1 MEQFS
6 WKRLGDIT
14 LGRPNLGMNT
24 RVEMYRLMQ
33 YSMRDIL
40 GETYGD
46 EAACRL
52 FKKAGK
58 QSGVAFCTEVLD
70 KSLPLN
76 GFIAQ
81 LNAKFL
87 EYGIGIMRV
96 EKLDATNLSLTVTIS
111 EDLDCSG
118 LPVTNFTVCDF
129 DEGFFEGIFEVY
141 TGNMYIV
148 REIDCWCTGDRT
160 CRFSINPLPHE

>member
-6 WKRLGDIT
+6 WNRLGDIA

-33 YSMRDIL
+33 YSMRNVL

-46 EAACRL
+46 DVASSL

-58 QSGVAFCTEVLD
+58 LSGLAFCYEVLD
-70 KSLPLN
+70 KSLPVN
-76 GFIAQ
+76 EFIAQ
-81 LNAKFL
+81 VHAKFL
-87 EYGIGIMRV
+87 EYSIGILRV
-96 EKLDATNLSLTVTIS
+96 EKLDPVRLSLIVTNS

-118 LPVTNFTVCDF
+118 LPVTNSTVCDF
-129 DEGFFEGIFEVY
+129 DEGFLEGIFEVY
-141 TGNMYIV
+141 TGNEYTV
-148 REIDCWCTGDRT
+148 KEIDCWCTGDRT
-160 CRFSINPLPHE
+160 CRFSINRMTHE